1 MDIIKQLHD
10 LCIAE
15 NISISVAES
24 CTSGLIASKITSIS
38 GSSAYFKGGIV
49 AYQNEIKVN
58 FLSVSQRMIDE
69 KSEVSTEVVEQM
81 ALNVQDK
88 FNSDF
93 SLATSGYAGPSG
105 GTKKNPI
112 GTVFIAIA
120 TETKLVSSKFYFS
133 GSRQSVVNQ
142 AADEGLRMLI
152 DKIKKEE

>member
-38 GSSAYFKGGIV
+38 GSSAYFKGGII

-69 KSEVSTEVVEQM
+69 KSEVLTEVVEQM
-81 ALNVQDK
+81 A
-88 FNSDF
+88 
-93 SLATSGYAGPSG
+93 SG
-105 GTKKNPI
+105 GTKKNPV

-152 DKIKKEE
+152 EKIKKEE